1 MNSSLQQFITHSTYD
16 AQHQEAR
23 PPYPQLK
30 LHIETQ
36 IGSVV
41 LMACDQFM
49 QVEFSY
55 RDDRVTKLEVI
66 RNRQAERSTSGIG
79 ASPTACGCN
88 NRQTNE
94 GFGSKIA
101 IVAKNN
107 ESGEPD
113 A

>member
-1 MNSSLQQFITHSTYD
+1 MNSSLRQFITHSSYD

-55 RDDRVTKLEVI
+55 RDDVSVHLAVE
-66 RNRQAERSTSGIG
+66 
-79 ASPTACGCN
+79 
-88 NRQTNE
+88 
-94 GFGSKIA
+94 
-101 IVAKNN
+101 
-107 ESGEPD
+107 
-113 A
+113 